1 MATLTFD
8 LVNTTTNEIIES
20 FETLP
25 KTIEYIHNHI
35 PYADQFNHTV
45 EAIGENPS
53 EVIECAMASYL
64 AEKYPIADKAPKTI
78 VDESYSEYD
87 IAAEVSVKMK
97 PKVKGYEDD
106 EF

>member
-8 LVNTTTNEIIES
+8 LVNTTTNEIVGS
-20 FETLP
+20 FTTLP
-25 KTIEYIHNHI
+25 KAIEYIHDNI
-35 PYADQFNHTV
+35 PYREQFDHIV
-45 EAIGENPS
+45 DELEDGES
-53 EVIECAMASYL
+53 VDFAMASYL

-87 IAAEVSVKMK
+87 IDAEASVKMK
-97 PKVKGYEDD
+97 PKVRGYEDD